1 MSLLIFAAALVG
13 IVVVAIVVN
22 RITGTRASYID
33 ALRLHPGENEIWRDT
48 EADVA
53 RVPRA
58 ARPLILSFP
67 RLRRHTVVWTERRI
81 VIAQRALF
89 SQKRMITHEV
99 HFQGQAGNEARAAS
113 GEALGGFFG
122 RGFETIIAV
131 SRSFGRIDDKPC
143 VLIKPTEKSSAKLN
157 LEELLIFSDR
167 LPELEARVQ
176 LVTAQPPPAPAT

>member
-1 MSLLIFAAALVG
+1 MSLLIFVASLAG
-13 IVVVAIVVN
+13 IIGVAIVVN

-33 ALRLHPGENEIWRDT
+33 ALRLRPGENEIWRDT

-81 VIAQRALF
+81 VISQKVLF

-99 HFQGQAGNEARAAS
+99 QFVGHARK
-113 GEALGGFFG
+113 EALAVAGETFGGFFG
-122 RGFETIIAV
+122 RGFETIIAE
-131 SRSFGRIDDKPC
+131 SRSFGHLNQKPC
-143 VLIKPTEKSSAKLN
+143 VAIKPTEESSAKLN

-167 LPELEARVQ
+167 LPQLEAR
-176 LVTAQPPPAPAT
+176 LKLAAA